1 MYARVTTVTVQLD
14 KVAEVTRI
22 FNESIIPAVKAASGN
37 HGIFL
42 LINPATGSGFSMSL
56 WHSEADVQAYVSSSG
71 YREQIAKVSQF
82 FAAPPSLANYEVA
95 AHG

>member
-22 FNESIIPAVKAASGN
+22 FNESIIPPVKAASGN

-56 WHSEADVQAYVSSSG
+56 WYSEADEQAYVSTSG

-82 FAAPPSLANYEVA
+82 FAAPPALANYEVA